1 MFYKV
6 QSINDIYIY
15 MYIFIYIYI
24 EREREGEN
32 ERETKRSGN
41 TKIILWQVVPVNV
54 GFLVSKTY
62 V

>member
-1 MFYKV
+1 
-6 QSINDIYIY
+6 